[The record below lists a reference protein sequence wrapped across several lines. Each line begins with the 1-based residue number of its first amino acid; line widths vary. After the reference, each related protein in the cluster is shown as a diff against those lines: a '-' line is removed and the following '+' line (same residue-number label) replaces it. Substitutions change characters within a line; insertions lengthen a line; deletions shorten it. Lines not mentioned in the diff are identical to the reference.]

1 MKKQIITFIV
11 GLLIGAIIATGS
23 MVAYTKLT
31 ANNSQGNPP
40 SMSQS
45 SDGQSDSNQNGQPP
59 EMPSGQNGGDNSNGT
74 DQNQDNSNNQNSQGG
89 TSSSGTSTTAA

>member
-1 MKKQIITFIV
+1 MKKQVVTFIV

-31 ANNSQGNPP
+31 VNNNQGTPP

-45 SDGQSDSNQNGQPP
+45 GSDSQNGSQQGGQPP
-59 EMPSGQNGGDNSNGT
+59 EMPNGQGGDSNSN
-74 DQNQDNSNNQNSQGG
+74 DQNQDNSNTQNSQGG